1 MKADYTIRA
10 ATMEDVDFLSET
22 ILAAEMSGTD
32 RAGLATLF
40 DLTTDQA
47 KDLVV
52 RMLEEE
58 IDGCE
63 LSVSSFL
70 VACADDQPVA
80 AVGGWVEGRMED
92 MPSSLLKSNLIG
104 FTFPKESM
112 QALAERRGAVRG
124 IQIERERDA
133 LQIEYVYV
141 RPEHRGNDLAGRL
154 VRAHFAQA
162 SDQPG
167 VHKAQVQVFADN
179 ASAIRSYERL
189 GFTTAR
195 SYRSKDPDTL
205 RFLPWNEKLLM
216 ERTLN

>member
-1 MKADYTIRA
+1 MKPGYTIRVA
-10 ATMEDVDFLSET
+10 SSADIDFLAEA
-22 ILAAEMSGTD
+22 IMAAEHSGTEG
-32 RAGLATLF
+32 AGLAMLF
-40 DLTTDQA
+40 DLTSEQA
-47 KDLVV
+47 VDLVV

-70 VACADDQPVA
+70 IACVGTEPVV
-80 AVGGWVEGRMED
+80 AVGGWVEGRAED

-112 QALAERRGAVRG
+112 EALAGHRGAVRG

-141 RPEHRGNDLAGRL
+141 RQEHRGNDLAGQL
-154 VRAHFAQA
+154 IKAHIDCTKGDA
-162 SDQPG
+162 DLR
-167 VHKAQVQVFADN
+167 KAQVQVFADN
-179 ASAIRSYERL
+179 VAAIRSYERL
-189 GFTTAR
+189 GFTAVR
-195 SYRSKDPDTL
+195 SYRSDDPDTL
-205 RFLPWNEKLLM
+205 RYLPWNEKLLM

>member
-1 MKADYTIRA
+1 MKAGVSIRQA
-10 ATMEDVDFLSET
+10 DMADVGFLSEA

-40 DLTTDQA
+40 GISIDRARELI
-47 KDLVV
+47 V

-70 VACADDQPVA
+70 VAVIDEQPVG
-80 AVGGWVEGRMED
+80 AVGSWVEGRED

-104 FTFPKESM
+104 FIYPQESLRS
-112 QALAERRGAVRG
+112 LASYREAVRS
-124 IQIERERDA
+124 IQIEREKDS

-141 RPEHRGNDLAGRL
+141 QPGHRGNDLAGQL
-154 VRAHFAQA
+154 IRAQFARA
-162 SDQPG
+162 ERYEG

-179 ASAIRSYERL
+179 AAAIRTYTRL
-189 GFTTAR
+189 GFVTTR
-195 SYRSKDPDTL
+195 TYKSIDPQTL
-205 RFLPWNEKLLM
+205 QLLPWNEKLLM
-216 ERTLN
+216 ERELN